1 MFTSFG
7 SHSFTL
13 ADFRQISPVVVSLA
27 LVVLP
32 QAALADSKQERPQ
45 FTPSDVNVRASHQAQ
60 DSDAFLYENA
70 EDLSQER
77 QWSKAIANWD
87 KLLKRHPNCPAL
99 LLRRS
104 IDLRDI
110 GMQRPA
116 LHAMEKLVKDVEAKG
131 ELYYLPYY
139 YLAETYGRCGDRS
152 KAEQTCLTILQK
164 FPERI
169 EAAAGVQ
176 VLNRRIQSA
185 KVAAEARNRIEYLK
199 AHPPKYDTTLSTMKL
214 PSHQALSAGEAYE
227 IVVSTDC
234 FPRFRLI
241 MTSDRVVGD
250 TGVVKYI
257 IGPPN
262 YDQVILLNDE
272 SQNYF
277 KTSIAALMLD
287 HCSRAIRDNRYGK
300 VTKLGE
306 RNFLGRNC
314 LELKCQDL
322 GESSYEKVTLAKDIV
337 LAKALVKTICLICN
351 APVSDF
357 LPLNDLVVKDGY
369 PVQRLN
375 VSSINKVKVTPNMM
389 VLNPKYHQVRNKGE
403 LIYASNG
410 ALKDSD
416 LDQFLQSK

>member
-7 SHSFTL
+7 CYSF
-13 ADFRQISPVVVSLA
+13 AVANFRQIISVVMLTAVA
-27 LVVLP
+27 VLP
-32 QAALADSKQERPQ
+32 HAALAESKQQRPQ
-45 FTPSDVNVRASHQAQ
+45 FTPSDINLRASYQAQ
-60 DSDAFLYENA
+60 DSDAALFENA
-70 EDLSQER
+70 DDLAQER
-77 QWSKAIANWD
+77 QWSKAIPIWD

-99 LLRRS
+99 ILRRS
-104 IDLRDI
+104 IDLRNS

-131 ELYYLPYY
+131 ELYYSPYY
-139 YLAETYGRCGDRS
+139 YLAETYGQCGDRS
-152 KAEQTCLTILQK
+152 KAEQTCLSILQK
-164 FPERI
+164 FPQLL
-169 EAAAGVQ
+169 EAATGVQ
-176 VLNRRIQSA
+176 KLNRRIRST
-185 KVAAEARNRIEYLK
+185 KVATEARNRVVSLT
-199 AHPPKYDTTLSTMKL
+199 AHPPQYDTTLSTMKL
-214 PSHQALSAGEAYE
+214 PAQRPLAAGEAYE

-234 FPRFRLI
+234 FPLFRLI

-262 YDQVILLNDE
+262 YEQVVLLSDE

-277 KTSIAALMLD
+277 KTSIASLMLD
-287 HCSRAIRDNRYGK
+287 HCSRTIRDNRYGK

-314 LELKCQDL
+314 IDVKCQDL

-337 LAKALVKTICLICN
+337 LAKPLVKTICLICS

-369 PVQRLN
+369 PVQRLTVN
-375 VSSINKVKVTPNMM
+375 SIKKVKVTPNMM